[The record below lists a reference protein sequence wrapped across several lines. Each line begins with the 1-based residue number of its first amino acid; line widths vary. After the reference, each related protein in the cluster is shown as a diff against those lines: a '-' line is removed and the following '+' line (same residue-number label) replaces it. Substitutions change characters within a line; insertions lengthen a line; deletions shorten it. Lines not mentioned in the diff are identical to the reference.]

1 MSAPSR
7 WLSGYNSNAQPSFFF
22 LIKTHN
28 CTLLALHTSFTVVT
42 ILTMLTMLLLLQF
55 ILLTYNT
62 YFTEVDNTTHHRHSA
77 DTSIRK

>member
-1 MSAPSR
+1 MRRAAGSAAITAMRS
-7 WLSGYNSNAQPSFFF
+7 QDFFF

-55 ILLTYNT
+55 ILLTYYT
-62 YFTEVDNTTHHRHSA
+62 YFTEVDNTTHHRHIA